1 MGETLMRKGVTVL
14 LFSLAVCAAAARGQD
29 AAQPPGA
36 SQGKSGAGT
45 PVLTDAYC
53 EYTEGAAASEAA
65 PLLAPNSF
73 ATGGVFNSELLA
85 VSTPVSTSRANHGRL
100 FAGGE
105 YSFGNLQKGITLKRR
120 ARADCEAHRLTAE
133 LESFLQN
140 NSNTTTTGALAARA
154 SVFREALPQGETI
167 LEATAKSVESFSTT
181 IQEAD
186 AVRLRL
192 DELRR
197 MLEDTERE
205 KILATP
211 SEAFAEVSLPRL
223 LEQAQALQ
231 RELEKREANAREAA
245 AWDFTVRG
253 GYDHIF
259 LQNVGRPYFAM
270 GTLTFNL
277 GSLWQKKADARAA
290 EARQKW
296 FLEQPDGVAA
306 RTQRLLRQLRGMKQ
320 TEEVRFRETQ
330 ILLADLEQPMKSLQE
345 VNDRKAES
353 YRNYLWFDYV
363 KVKAENAYLSAHLK
377 DLAGIAGEQ

>member
-1 MGETLMRKGVTVL
+1 MRKSVTIL
-14 LFSLAVCAAAARGQD
+14 LFSLAICSAAARGQD
-29 AAQPPGA
+29 AAQPRGA
-36 SQGKSGAGT
+36 SQGKSGIGT
-45 PVLTDAYC
+45 PLLTDAYC

-65 PLLAPNSF
+65 PLLAPNLFS
-73 ATGGVFNSELLA
+73 TGGVFNSELLA
-85 VSTPVSTSRANHGRL
+85 VSAPPSTSRANHGRL

-120 ARADCEAHRLTAE
+120 ARADCEAHRITAE

-140 NSNTTTTGALAARA
+140 NSNTTTTGALAAKA

-167 LEATAKSVESFSTT
+167 LEATAKSVESFSMT

-211 SEAFAEVSLPRL
+211 SEAFAGVSLPRL
-223 LEQAQALQ
+223 LGQAQALQ

-245 AWDFTVRG
+245 AWDLTVRG

-259 LQNVGRPYFAM
+259 LQNVGQPYFAM

-290 EARQKW
+290 EGHQKW
-296 FLEQPDGVAA
+296 FLEQPEGVAA

-320 TEEVRFRETQ
+320 TEEGRFRETQ
-330 ILLADLEQPMKSLQE
+330 ILLADLELRMKSLQE
-345 VNDRKAES
+345 ISDKKAES

-377 DLAGIAGEQ
+377 DLAGIAGEE

>member
-1 MGETLMRKGVTVL
+1 MRKSVTLL
-14 LFSLAVCAAAARGQD
+14 LFSLGVCTAAARGQG
-29 AAQPPGA
+29 AAQPRGA
-36 SQGKSGAGT
+36 LQERPAVAT
-45 PVLTDAYC
+45 PVHTDPYC

-65 PLLAPNSF
+65 PLLAPNLF
-73 ATGGVFNSELLA
+73 ATGGVFNSELLTA
-85 VSTPVSTSRANHGRL
+85 STPVSTSQANRGRL

-120 ARADCEAHRLTAE
+120 ARADCEAHRITAE

-140 NSNTTTTGALAARA
+140 DSNTTTTGALAARA
-154 SVFREALPQGETI
+154 SVFREALPQGEAI
-167 LEATAKSVESFSTT
+167 LEANAKSVESFSTT

-211 SEAFAEVSLPRL
+211 SEAFAGVSLPRL
-223 LEQAQALQ
+223 LEQAQALE
-231 RELEKREANAREAA
+231 RKLEKREADAREAG
-245 AWDFTVRG
+245 AWDLTVRG
-253 GYDHIF
+253 GYDRIF
-259 LQNVGRPYFAM
+259 EQDVGQPYFAM

-290 EARQKW
+290 EGHQKW
-296 FLEQPDGVAA
+296 FLEQPEGVAA
-306 RTQRLLRQLRGMKQ
+306 RTQRLLRQLRDMKQ
-320 TEEVRFRETQ
+320 AEEVRFRETQ
-330 ILLADLEQPMKSLQE
+330 ILLADLEQRMKSLQE
-345 VNDRKAES
+345 ISDKKAES

-377 DLAGIAGEQ
+377 DLAGIAGGE

>member
-1 MGETLMRKGVTVL
+1 MGETLMRKSVTGL
-14 LFSLAVCAAAARGQD
+14 LFSLAICAATARGQG
-29 AAQPPGA
+29 AAQPRGA
-36 SQGKSGAGT
+36 LQERSAVAT
-45 PVLTDAYC
+45 PVLTDPYC

-65 PLLAPNSF
+65 PLLAPNLF
-73 ATGGVFNSELLA
+73 TTGGVFNSELLA
-85 VSTPVSTSRANHGRL
+85 VSTPISTSRANHGRL

-105 YSFGNLQKGITLKRR
+105 YSFGNLQKGITFKRR
-120 ARADCEAHRLTAE
+120 ARADCEAHRITAE

-140 NSNTTTTGALAARA
+140 DSNTTTTGALAARA

-167 LEATAKSVESFSTT
+167 LEATAKSVEGFSTT

-211 SEAFAEVSLPRL
+211 SEAFAGVSLPRL

-231 RELEKREANAREAA
+231 RELEKREGNAREAA

-259 LQNVGRPYFAM
+259 LQNVGQPYFAM

-296 FLEQPDGVAA
+296 FLEQPEGVAA

-320 TEEVRFRETQ
+320 AEEVRLRETQ
-330 ILLADLEQPMKSLQE
+330 ILLADLEQRMKSLQE
-345 VNDRKAES
+345 ISNKKAES
-353 YRNYLWFDYV
+353 YANYLWFDYV
-363 KVKAENAYLSAHLK
+363 KVKAENAYLSIHLK